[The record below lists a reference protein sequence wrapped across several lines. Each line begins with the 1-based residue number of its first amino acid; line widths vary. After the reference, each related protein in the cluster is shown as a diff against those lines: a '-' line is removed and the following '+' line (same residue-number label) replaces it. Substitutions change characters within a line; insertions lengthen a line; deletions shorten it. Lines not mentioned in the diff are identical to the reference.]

1 MREDLK
7 EMFRDMNIVTVF
19 IIVML
24 LPMAIG
30 YIIVTA
36 IQKLFGLF
44 TR

>member
-1 MREDLK
+1 MREDLM
-7 EMFRDMNIVTVF
+7 EMFKDMNIVTVF

-24 LPMAIG
+24 LPMAMG
-30 YIIVTA
+30 YIITTA

>member
-1 MREDLK
+1 MKEDLM
-7 EMFRDMNIVTVF
+7 EMFKDMNIVTVF

-24 LPMAIG
+24 LPMAMG
-30 YIIVTA
+30 YIITTA